1 MTGRDRECRRAR
13 EDVLRRDR
21 LDAVR
26 RGRLALHLKRCDT
39 CRAASEELER
49 IESAKAG
56 LAPLPDERAR
66 EIYDGL
72 VPSVH
77 QIAVDLAPP
86 LFRPRRYPL
95 SYALGFGLSAVAAV
109 ALLAIV
115 SYRAVSSAGGDA
127 GPALATAAASSVA
140 PAARSMALR
149 GIVDRSEGTVRIDG
163 APIAEDGAFA
173 VRRGTAIDLL
183 DGARLSFRVVDA
195 ASVAI
200 VGSAVWRLDSVTET
214 AIEATL
220 ERGKI
225 AVEFDGTRG
234 RGLDIRTPDSLV
246 RVRGTLFTVEVT
258 PGGGTAVSVLEGRV
272 EVVPLRGVSPVV
284 EVGAG
289 EAVSIPGDGRTHPM
303 DGAQKVLA
311 SEVDAL
317 EDSFVTADG
326 RLVRFAGSPERVMVE
341 VEGRVLGYTPLA
353 VRLPEGPISYRLSA
367 PGMEPVAAKLEGA
380 QERREGVRFDLAPTS
395 DYRAKITAN
404 AGRRSVSRRDRASD
418 KSAGTEGRWGLVD
431 RARAAM
437 IAGDMPFA
445 IQLLERAVQELKG
458 DRLVTA
464 SSMLAECYSA
474 DGQYKK
480 AADAFDRVAA
490 LVPDT
495 KVAQN
500 SRYEIGRLSMERLG
514 EYGRA
519 RAAFTAYVASPLGG
533 ELKEAAYYSLCEI
546 DGREGA
552 HRDALYCFN
561 SFLRAFPEGFYA
573 PNARLW
579 RGALYQD
586 VLRRFA
592 DAELDL
598 LAFIQA
604 KPQHPRVDEARY
616 RVALGRYQSGDLKG
630 ALRMIDEY
638 RRENPGGQ
646 YALRVERLRRAILD
660 PDFSLDLES
669 K

>member
-1 MTGRDRECRRAR
+1 MG
-13 EDVLRRDR
+13 V
-21 LDAVR
+21 
-26 RGRLALHLKRCDT
+26 
-39 CRAASEELER
+39 
-49 IESAKAG
+49 
-56 LAPLPDERAR
+56 APLSDERAR

-77 QIAVDLAPP
+77 HIAVDLAPP
-86 LFRPRRYPL
+86 SFRPRRYPL

-109 ALLAIV
+109 ALLAVV
-115 SYRAVSSAGGDA
+115 SYRAAS
-127 GPALATAAASSVA
+127 GPAEEPAPRAAAMI
-140 PAARSMALR
+140 PAAVAREAR
-149 GIVDRSEGTVRIDG
+149 GAVLHGLVDRSEGRVRIDG
-163 APIAEDGAFA
+163 APVSGDGAFA
-173 VRRGTAIDLL
+173 VRKGSAFEVL
-183 DGARLSFRVVDA
+183 DGARLSFRVLDA
-195 ASVAI
+195 ASIAI
-200 VGSAVWRLDSVTET
+200 VGDTLWRVDSVTET

-225 AVEFDGTRG
+225 AIEFDGTRG

-246 RVRGTLFTVEVT
+246 RVRGTLFTIEVT

-272 EVVPLRGVSPVV
+272 EVVPLRRGSPLV
-284 EVGAG
+284 EVSAG
-289 EAVSIPGDGRTHPM
+289 EAVSIPGDGRTHAM
-303 DGAQKVLA
+303 DDAQKALA

-317 EDSFVTADG
+317 EDSFVAADG
-326 RLVRFAGSPERVMVE
+326 QLVRFRGNPDRVMVE

-353 VRLPEGPISYRLSA
+353 VRLPDGPISYRLSA
-367 PGMEPVAAKLEGA
+367 PGMEPISASLEAG
-380 QERREGVRFDLAPTS
+380 ERHDGGVRFDLAPTS

-404 AGRRSVSRRDRASD
+404 AGRRSAVARRSRAAD
-418 KSAGTEGRWGLVD
+418 KGTGDDGRWGLVD

-445 IQLLERAVQELKG
+445 IQLLERAVEELRS

-474 DGQYKK
+474 DGQYQK
-480 AADAFDRVAA
+480 AVDAFDRVAA
-490 LVPDT
+490 LASDT
-495 KVAQN
+495 RIAQN
-500 SRYEIGRLSMERLG
+500 ARYEIGRLSMERLG
-514 EYGRA
+514 NYGRA

-552 HRDALYCFN
+552 HQDALYCFN

-592 DAELDL
+592 DAEPDL
-598 LAFIQA
+598 LAFIRA

-616 RVALGRYQSGDLKG
+616 RVALGRYQRGDLKG
-630 ALRMIDEY
+630 ALLMIDEY

-660 PDFSLDLES
+660 PDFSSGLES
-669 K
+669 Q